1 MGSDVLTVIGKERK
15 NETIKTKNLADIQ
28 DKFQSTDTLETKEK
42 DKLESTQ
49 RSKTVCSKSSIKKK
63 MGRKEVSL
71 HFS

>member
-15 NETIKTKNLADIQ
+15 NETIKKNLADIQ